1 MLHSQRSVDPTSLA
15 VVTPL
20 PDPRYREL
28 YRQVY
33 VGLDVP
39 RETCPA
45 VIGVTSAIS
54 GEGRTT
60 LALGLAQTL
69 AVDLDVPLTL
79 VEADLE
85 RPALAAHFGLALAP
99 GLCEVLR
106 DECRLDEVLRAVSAN
121 LSVVT
126 TGAVGPDAARL
137 LRQLPV
143 CNPFRRPHA
152 PEGVVILDLPPI
164 INHSYSALAAGVADA
179 LVLVVRAG
187 VTPSN
192 VVQEAI
198 ARLEDRPPQGVV
210 FNAPRS
216 SLPAWWPTPGTPG
229 GLAQARRREGSDV
242 QL

>member
-1 MLHSQRSVDPTSLA
+1 MSHPKLPAEPTTLT
-15 VVTPL
+15 VL
-20 PDPRYREL
+20 PFAGGAQSPELYEL

-33 VGLDVP
+33 VSLELP
-39 RETCPA
+39 RDARTT

-54 GEGRTT
+54 GEGRTSV
-60 LALGLAQTL
+60 ALGLAQTL
-69 AVDLDVPLTL
+69 TVDLDGLITL

-85 RPALAAHFGLALAP
+85 RPSLAPHFGIAPTP

-106 DECRLDEVLRAVSAN
+106 GDWRLDEVMRSVATN

-126 TGAVGPDAARL
+126 AGAVGADSARL

-143 CNPFRRPHA
+143 RDPFHGPNA
-152 PEGVVILDLPPI
+152 PEGVVVLDLPPI
-164 INHSYSALAAGVADA
+164 INHSYSPLAASVADA
-179 LVLVVRAG
+179 VVLVIRAG

-216 SLPAWWPTPGTPG
+216 SLPAWWPG
-229 GLAQARRREGSDV
+229 R
-242 QL
+242 